1 MWALNG
7 KSPQKEQ
14 TAETNLQRL
23 LVLEQSEMTYKSI
36 DFNMFGCSS
45 KKIGNINKEQVDVKK
60 IQIDYLEMKTI
71 LLTLKLYGLNK

>member
-1 MWALNG
+1 
-7 KSPQKEQ
+7 
-14 TAETNLQRL
+14 
-23 LVLEQSEMTYKSI
+23 
-36 DFNMFGCSS
+36 MFGCSS